1 MDQPFKLFEIEPRYC
16 IDTNVIVSFLSESD
30 DEYYGADIFPD
41 HWDRICRLIASGDIV
56 APRQI
61 ETELKGHAT
70 KRSKIAPWLAMN
82 DHMFRDLE
90 STSQLL
96 LAKEIVNKY
105 NAYGRNTNY
114 LGDLE
119 VIVLAGSLG
128 LTVVSME
135 VALQQSG
142 QRRPKIPNVCDEFG
156 IKCVSV
162 SGFLRA
168 EQNSAA

>member
-1 MDQPFKLFEIEPRYC
+1 MNHAFKLFDIEPRYC
-16 IDTNVIVSFLSESD
+16 IDTNVLVSFLSESN

-41 HWDRICRLIASGDIV
+41 HWDRICRLITSGEMV
-56 APRQI
+56 APRQV
-61 ETELKGHAT
+61 ESELLGHAT
-70 KRSKIAPWLAMN
+70 KRIKIRPWLAKN
-82 DHMFRDLE
+82 DHMFRDID
-90 STSQLL
+90 STDQLT
-96 LAKEIVNKY
+96 LAKKIVNKY

-135 VALQQSG
+135 VGLQQGG
-142 QRRPKIPNVCDEFG
+142 QRRPKIPNVCGEFG
-156 IKCVSV
+156 IKCLSV

-168 EQNSAA
+168 EQDPGR